1 MAWREQTYD
10 RKAVFL
16 YAGDFDASG
25 IAIDRVFGE
34 YTVECFA
41 DVHRIALNPPRSR
54 TSVWAAGGQAG
65 RQQHRRVSWRSSV
78 PWPCSTRP
86 PVRHGQG

>member
-25 IAIDRVFGE
+25 IAIDRVFGDR
-34 YTVECFA
+34 TVECFA
-41 DVHRIALNPPRSR
+41 DVQRIALNPAQIEDFGL
-54 TSVWAAGGQAG
+54 V
-65 RQQHRRVSWRSSV
+65 RQEGKPADNNTDALVA
-78 PWPCSTRP
+78 
-86 PVRHGQG
+86 